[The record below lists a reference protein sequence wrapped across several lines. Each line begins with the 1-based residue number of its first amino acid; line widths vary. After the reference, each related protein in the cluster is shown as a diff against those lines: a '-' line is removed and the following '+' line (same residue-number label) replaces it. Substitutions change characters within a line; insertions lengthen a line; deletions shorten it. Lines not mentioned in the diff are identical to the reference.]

1 MKLNDCTKAE
11 LIEIIKTWIH
21 KVDISFALS
30 NIEIMR
36 SRKRLAEVCEINE
49 QSAVHWKAYLAFLKK
64 YNGVK
69 IVDIPYDE
77 IKKADEHLKAAQKV
91 DKKAN
96 RIYEEVH
103 K

>member
-1 MKLNDCTKAE
+1 MRLNDCTKAE
-11 LIEIIKTWIH
+11 LIEIIKTRIYGM
-21 KVDISFALS
+21 DIGFALRD
-30 NIEIMR
+30 IEIMR
-36 SRKRLAEVCEINE
+36 RRKKLAEAREINE
-49 QSAVHWKAYLAFLKK
+49 QSAVHWKAYSAFLKK

-69 IVDIPYDE
+69 IGDIPYDE
-77 IKKADEHLKAAQKV
+77 IKKADEHLKAAQKL